1 MGTAN
6 RSSVG
11 VDSLLGC
18 DIVDLEGRR
27 IGELH
32 DYRSRHRV
40 GRITHVF
47 IAMNEP
53 RYSDQ
58 RVMVPWSAFRV
69 ENDARRLRIN
79 TRADSSERG
88 RPMPKGS
95 APSGRGRAAPPTTR
109 RYRRGRASRLIEAT
123 NRISVAL
130 RAPRQ
135 ARRGAGRSNRA

>member
-32 DYRSRHRV
+32 DIVFDIAS
-40 GRITHVF
+40 GQITHVF
-47 IAMNEP
+47 IAMNER

-58 RVMVPWSAFRV
+58 RVMVPWNAFRV

-79 TRADSSERG
+79 TRADSSDRG
-88 RPMPKGS
+88 RPMMPRGS
-95 APSGRGRAAPPTTR
+95 APSRATA
-109 RYRRGRASRLIEAT
+109 
-123 NRISVAL
+123 ND
-130 RAPRQ
+130 
-135 ARRGAGRSNRA
+135 

>member
-1 MGTAN
+1 MAGDLGTAN
-6 RSSVG
+6 RGMVG

-32 DYRSRHRV
+32 DFVLDIAS

-53 RYSDQ
+53 RYADQ

-69 ENDARRLRIN
+69 ESEARRLRIN

-88 RPMPKGS
+88 RSEKRGS
-95 APSGRGRAAPPTTR
+95 AAGWASAVGRFA
-109 RYRRGRASRLIEAT
+109 
-123 NRISVAL
+123 ND
-130 RAPRQ
+130 
-135 ARRGAGRSNRA
+135 

>member
-1 MGTAN
+1 MATAN
-6 RSSVG
+6 RGMVG

-32 DYRSRHRV
+32 DVVLDIAS

-47 IAMNEP
+47 ISMNEP

-69 ENDARRLRIN
+69 ESEARRLRIN

-88 RPMPKGS
+88 RAEKKGS
-95 APSGRGRAAPPTTR
+95 AVGWASASGRFA
-109 RYRRGRASRLIEAT
+109 
-123 NRISVAL
+123 ND
-130 RAPRQ
+130 
-135 ARRGAGRSNRA
+135 

>member
-6 RSSVG
+6 RTSVG

-32 DYRSRHRV
+32 DIVLDIAS

-79 TRADSSERG
+79 TRTDSSERG

-95 APSGRGRAAPPTTR
+95 APSRAA
-109 RYRRGRASRLIEAT
+109 A
-123 NRISVAL
+123 ND
-130 RAPRQ
+130 
-135 ARRGAGRSNRA
+135 

>member
-6 RSSVG
+6 RTSVG

-32 DYRSRHRV
+32 DIVFDIAS

-58 RVMVPWSAFRV
+58 RVMVPWNAFRV
-69 ENDARRLRIN
+69 ESDARRLRIN

-88 RPMPKGS
+88 RPLQKGS
-95 APSGRGRAAPPTTR
+95 IPSRAA
-109 RYRRGRASRLIEAT
+109 A
-123 NRISVAL
+123 ND
-130 RAPRQ
+130 
-135 ARRGAGRSNRA
+135 

>member
-6 RSSVG
+6 RGSVG
-11 VDSLLGC
+11 VESLLGC

-32 DYRSRHRV
+32 DIVFDLAS
-40 GRITHVF
+40 GQITHVF

-58 RVMVPWSAFRV
+58 RVMVPWNAFRV

-79 TRADSSERG
+79 TRAV
-88 RPMPKGS
+88 
-95 APSGRGRAAPPTTR
+95 PSG
-109 RYRRGRASRLIEAT
+109 AT
-123 NRISVAL
+123 AND
-130 RAPRQ
+130 
-135 ARRGAGRSNRA
+135 